1 MSFIRRK
8 IFHIFLPKIMWK
20 DNPFYHKIE
29 ALISCA
35 IIILNMQGWSLNIL
49 NSVFCC
55 NIVKSGSWNSNFWSS
70 GGNFASFSDTFLWGC
85 WNWEESCRWRLQW
98 RATWFGF
105 SRPQFVRGF
114 FFRNFT
120 FDFETILSLQ
130 PSPSL
135 FTNAQCYAFVRIFTA
150 RQMLLSF
157 EAKQFVSDK
166 SLKPS

>member
-1 MSFIRRK
+1 MGILRHFQTLFCGVVGTEK
-8 IFHIFLPKIMWK
+8 NLVGEGY
-20 DNPFYHKIE
+20 NE
-29 ALISCA
+29 AP
-35 IIILNMQGWSLNIL
+35 G
-49 NSVFCC
+49 
-55 NIVKSGSWNSNFWSS
+55 
-70 GGNFASFSDTFLWGC
+70 
-85 WNWEESCRWRLQW
+85 
-98 RATWFGF
+98 FGF